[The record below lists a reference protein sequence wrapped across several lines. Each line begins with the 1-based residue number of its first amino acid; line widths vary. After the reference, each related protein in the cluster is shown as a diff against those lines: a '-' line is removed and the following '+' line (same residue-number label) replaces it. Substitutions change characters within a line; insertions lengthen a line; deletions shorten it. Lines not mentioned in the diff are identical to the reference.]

1 MSKDC
6 QTFGFLQAEL
16 AALLE
21 SMPEAVF
28 IFDQDGVV
36 TEVNA
41 AAQRMFGHDRGN
53 LHGLSISA
61 LMRDMGVEHDGF
73 PLHEADFAV
82 SRALK
87 GESIHHEQRV
97 YLRAGAEPMDALITA
112 QPMQIPGKDAA
123 GALVIIR
130 DVSELYGLQR
140 RLEDTERY
148 LAIGQMAADIAHD
161 LNNVLST
168 ISQAAEVVERQ
179 KNGNEN
185 DRRFFLAMIHNAVR
199 RGSEIIQRMRE
210 YIRGGKGERL
220 PVNVTQILR
229 EALDLTRPLLTAR
242 GTIELRMQMPPSIQ
256 VIANAPD
263 LRRSFSNII
272 LNAVEAMPQGGVLKV
287 GCKQEGDK
295 AVVVIEDT
303 GVGISPEASNRIFSP
318 YYTTKAK
325 GTGLGLSGARR
336 IVQAHGGEIRFE
348 SEPNKG
354 TKFLVYLPLM
364 KDEREVAA

>member
-1 MSKDC
+1 MSKDH

-16 AALLE
+16 RVLLE

-36 TEVNA
+36 AEVNA
-41 AAQRMFGHDRGN
+41 AAQRMFGYDRGD

-61 LMRDMGVEHDGF
+61 LMRDMGVEHEGL
-73 PLHEADFAV
+73 PLQEANFAV

-112 QPMQIPGKDAA
+112 QPMQVPGKGTA

-130 DVSELYGLQR
+130 DVTELYNLQR

-168 ISQAAEVVERQ
+168 ISQAAEVVEQQ
-179 KNGNEN
+179 KNGSEA

-229 EALDLTRPLLTAR
+229 EALDLTQPLLTAR
-242 GTIELRMQMPPSIQ
+242 GTIELRMQMPPTIP
-256 VIANAPD
+256 VMANAPD
-263 LRRSFSNII
+263 LRRSFCNII

-287 GCKQEGDK
+287 GCKQEGGK
-295 AVVVIEDT
+295 AVVAIEDT
-303 GVGISPEASNRIFSP
+303 GVGISPEARSRIFSP

-348 SEPNKG
+348 SEPNHG

-364 KDEREVAA
+364 KNEREAAA